1 MAIGAMMAKPEV
13 SESLVPGKHASTFGG
28 NAVSCAA
35 GIATIEAIE
44 EENLLDNAAEIGK
57 YAVGKLNELKDKHS
71 VIDHIRGKGLM
82 IGIQL
87 NSAGKWIVDKC
98 LEKGLRVNCTSE
110 TVLRFMPAMVATK
123 EQIDRAIEILD
134 SVLSENA

>member
-1 MAIGAMMAKPEV
+1 
-13 SESLVPGKHASTFGG
+13 
-28 NAVSCAA
+28 
-35 GIATIEAIE
+35 
-44 EENLLDNAAEIGK
+44 
-57 YAVGKLNELKDKHS
+57 
-71 VIDHIRGKGLM
+71 
-82 IGIQL
+82 L